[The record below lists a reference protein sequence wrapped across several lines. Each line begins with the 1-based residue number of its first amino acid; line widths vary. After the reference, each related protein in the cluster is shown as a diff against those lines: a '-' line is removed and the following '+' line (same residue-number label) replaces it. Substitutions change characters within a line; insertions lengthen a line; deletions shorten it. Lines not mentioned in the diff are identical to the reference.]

1 MLDPSDTKK
10 SGNLS
15 VLPNAPLLLSLLLL
29 LDSLHFIWARLLI
42 PYLPGGTS
50 AFYVLAIAT
59 VELTIF
65 MVATRRVRV
74 RLFRENLRFFMVIGL
89 LVAISTATT
98 YIAVGYIDPGTASL
112 LAQMT
117 TIFALG
123 LSIIWLREKLAGPEI
138 AGAAIA
144 VVGVIVISFQPGD
157 YLRIGSLLILASALM
172 YSLHAAIVK
181 RHGGEMDFANF
192 FLFRMA
198 SVSAFLLLFTFL
210 RGQLLWPTGQAW
222 IVLLLAGTIDVVISR
237 ILYYVALRRF
247 QMSFFTIILTLSPV
261 ITVLWSFLL
270 FGLKPTGQSLVG
282 GLAVIVGVAIVSFS
296 MSTTKQSKLVKTRQS

>member
-1 MLDPSDTKK
+1 MADPSPIEQTGKH
-10 SGNLS
+10 SF
-15 VLPNAPLLLSLLLL
+15 LPNAPLLITLLLL
-29 LDSLHFIWARLLI
+29 LDSLHFIWARLLL

-59 VELTIF
+59 VEMTIF
-65 MVATRRVRV
+65 MVATRRIRVRV
-74 RLFRENLRFFMVIGL
+74 FRANLLFFLVIGL
-89 LVAISTATT
+89 LVAISTAST

-123 LSIIWLREKLAGPEI
+123 LSIIWLREKLAPPEI

-144 VVGVIVISFQPGD
+144 IFGVLVISFQPGD
-157 YLRIGSLLILASALM
+157 YLRLGSMLILASALM
-172 YSLHAAIVK
+172 YALHAAIVK

-198 SVSAFLLLFTFL
+198 SVTGFLLLFTSL
-210 RGQLLWPTGQAW
+210 RGQLVWPTGQAW
-222 IVLLLAGTIDVVISR
+222 IVLLLAGTFDVVISR
-237 ILYYVALRRF
+237 TLYYVALRRF

-270 FGLKPTGQSLVG
+270 FGLIPTRQSMIG
-282 GLAVIVGVAIVSFS
+282 GMAVILGVAIVSFS
-296 MSTTKQSKLVKTRQS
+296 KSKTKELKLVKTSQS

>member
-1 MLDPSDTKK
+1 MASPSDSMSTGKFPV
-10 SGNLS
+10 LS
-15 VLPNAPLLLSLLLL
+15 NAPLLLSLLLL
-29 LDSLHFIWARLLI
+29 LDSLHLIWARLLI

-59 VELTIF
+59 VEMTIF
-65 MVATRRVRV
+65 MIATRRVRV
-74 RLFRENLRFFMVIGL
+74 QVFRENLRFFLAIGL
-89 LVAISTATT
+89 LVAISTAAT

-112 LAQMT
+112 LAQMS

-123 LSIIWLREKLAGPEI
+123 LSIIWLREKLTGLEM

-144 VVGVIVISFQPGD
+144 VIGVLVISFQPGD
-157 YLRIGSLLILASALM
+157 YLRLGSLLILASALM
-172 YSLHAAIVK
+172 YALHAAIVK

-198 SVSAFLLLFTFL
+198 SVCGFLLLFTSL
-210 RGQLLWPTGQAW
+210 RGQFVWPSGQAW
-222 IVLLLAGTIDVVISR
+222 IYLLLAGTIDVVISR

-247 QMSFFTIILTLSPV
+247 QMSFHTIVLTLSPV

-270 FGLKPTGQSLVG
+270 FGLKPTQQSLIG
-282 GLAVIVGVAIVSFS
+282 GMAVIVGVAIVSFGKATIKES
-296 MSTTKQSKLVKTRQS
+296 IVVKTRQS

>member
-1 MLDPSDTKK
+1 MADPSLTDQAARPTLVP
-10 SGNLS
+10 SG
-15 VLPNAPLLLSLLLL
+15 PLLLSLLLL

-59 VELTIF
+59 VEVTLF

-74 RLFRENLRFFMVIGL
+74 RVFRENLRFFLAIGL
-89 LVAISTATT
+89 LVAISTAAT

-112 LAQMT
+112 LAQMS

-123 LSIIWLREKLAGPEI
+123 LSILWLKEKLAGLEI

-144 VVGVIVISFQPGD
+144 IVGVLVISFQPGD
-157 YLRIGSLLILASALM
+157 YLRLGSLLILASALM
-172 YSLHAAIVK
+172 YALHAAIVK

-198 SVSAFLLLFTFL
+198 SVSGFLLLFTSL
-210 RGQLLWPTGQAW
+210 RGQLIWPSGQAW
-222 IVLLLAGTIDVVISR
+222 IYLLLAGTIDVVISR

-261 ITVLWSFLL
+261 ITVIWSFLL
-270 FGLKPTGQSLVG
+270 FDLKPTGQSLVG

>member
-1 MLDPSDTKK
+1 MPDPSPTEQTGK
-10 SGNLS
+10 LS
-15 VLPNAPLLLSLLLL
+15 IPPNAPLLIPLLLV
-29 LDSLHFIWARLLI
+29 LDSLHFIWARLLL

-59 VELTIF
+59 VEMTIF
-65 MVATRRVRV
+65 MVATRRVRIRV
-74 RLFRENLRFFMVIGL
+74 FRENLLFFLVIGL
-89 LVAISTATT
+89 LVAISTAST

-112 LAQMT
+112 LAQMS

-138 AGAAIA
+138 AGATVA
-144 VVGVIVISFQPGD
+144 VIGVLVISFQPGD

-172 YSLHAAIVK
+172 YALHAAVVK

-198 SVSAFLLLFTFL
+198 SVSGFLLLFTTL
-210 RGQLLWPTGQAW
+210 RGQLVWPTGQAW
-222 IVLLLAGTIDVVISR
+222 IYLLLAGTIDVVISR
-237 ILYYVALRRF
+237 TLYYMALRRF
-247 QMSFFTIILTLSPV
+247 QMSFHTIILTLSPV

-270 FGLKPTGQSLVG
+270 FGLKPTRQSFIG
-282 GLAVIVGVAIVSFS
+282 GMAVILGVAIVSFS
-296 MSTTKQSKLVKTRQS
+296 KSKSKESKLVKTSQS

>member
-1 MLDPSDTKK
+1 MPDPSPTKQIGK
-10 SGNLS
+10 LS
-15 VLPNAPLLLSLLLL
+15 VLSNTPLLLSLLLL
-29 LDSLHFIWARLLI
+29 TDSLHFIWARLFL

-59 VELTIF
+59 VELTIY
-65 MVATRRVRV
+65 MVATRQVRV
-74 RLFRENLRFFMVIGL
+74 KIFRENLLFFLVIGL
-89 LVAISTATT
+89 LVAISTAST

-123 LSIIWLREKLAGPEI
+123 LSIIWLREKLTGLEI

-144 VVGVIVISFQPGD
+144 VVGVVVISFQPGD
-157 YLRIGSLLILASALM
+157 YLRLGSLLILASALM
-172 YSLHAAIVK
+172 YALHAAIVK

-198 SVSAFLLLFTFL
+198 SVSGFLLLFTSL

-222 IVLLLAGTIDVVISR
+222 IFLLLAGTIDVVISR
-237 ILYYVALRRF
+237 TLYYVALRRF
-247 QMSFFTIILTLSPV
+247 QMSFHTIILTLSPV

-270 FGLKPTGQSLVG
+270 FGLKPTRQSIIG
-282 GLAVIVGVAIVSFS
+282 GMAVILGVAIVSFGKS
-296 MSTTKQSKLVKTRQS
+296 KTRSSITIDSSQS

>member
-1 MLDPSDTKK
+1 MPDPSDTEETGK
-10 SGNLS
+10 LS
-15 VLPNAPLLLSLLLL
+15 VLPNASLLLSLLLL

-59 VELTIF
+59 VEMTVF

-74 RLFRENLRFFMVIGL
+74 RLLRANLLFFLVIGL
-89 LVAISTATT
+89 LVAISTAST

-123 LSIIWLREKLAGPEI
+123 LSIFWLREKLAGPEI

-157 YLRIGSLLILASALM
+157 YLRLGSLLILASALM
-172 YSLHAAIVK
+172 YALHAAIVK
-181 RHGGEMDFANF
+181 RYGGEMDFANF

-198 SVSAFLLLFTFL
+198 SVSGFLLLFTSL
-210 RGQLLWPTGQAW
+210 RGQLVWPTGQAW
-222 IVLLLAGTIDVVISR
+222 IYLLLAGTVDVVISR
-237 ILYYVALRRF
+237 TLYYVALRRF
-247 QMSFFTIILTLSPV
+247 QMSFFTIVLTLSPV

-270 FGLKPTGQSLVG
+270 FGLRPTRQSLIG
-282 GLAVIVGVAIVSFS
+282 GMAVILGVAIVSFS
-296 MSTTKQSKLVKTRQS
+296 KSKSKESKLVKISQS